1 MKDEASDAPLTYAAS
16 GVDYDLMDPFKRLA
30 QQAARATAGNLAH
43 FGFEEVAASRGES
56 AYLIETPEA
65 YLAHVEEGLGTK
77 NLVADAMYRLTGRT
91 FYDAIGQ
98 DTVAM
103 IVNDLITVGAMP
115 VSIAMHLA
123 VGTSEW
129 FADAQRVADLVQG
142 FQHACNLARA
152 VWGGGETPTLR
163 KIVAPDTAVL
173 AGSAVGIIRPKER
186 LIRANLAEG
195 DVILFLAA
203 SGIHANGLT
212 LAQRIADRLPQGYLT
227 PIGDGRPYGEAL
239 LDPTPIYVPVLD
251 DLLAA
256 GIVPHYTANVTGHGW
271 RKLMRASEPFVTSST
286 ASRSRR
292 RSFLSCRST
301 ARSRMKRLTASST
314 WALALPSTWPPSTW
328 SRPKRLPRAT
338 ASARSLPALSRS
350 TAMISASSSAPRGS
364 STRARRWGCAEE
376 RAPIHSAGLSAAEAC
391 GCPRW
396 IACGRRSRVNGELRS

>member
-16 GVDYDLMDPFKRLA
+16 GVDYDLMDPFKRMA

-43 FGFEEVAASRGES
+43 FGFQEVAASRGES
-56 AYLIETPEA
+56 AYLIETPDA

-91 FYDAIGQ
+91 FYDHIGQ

-129 FADAQRVADLVQG
+129 FADTQRVADLVRG
-142 FQHACNLARA
+142 FQHACNLSRA

-173 AGSAVGIIRPKER
+173 AGSAMGIIRPKER

-212 LAQRIADRLPQGYLT
+212 LAQRIAERLPQGYLT
-227 PIGDGRPYGEAL
+227 PLPDGRPYGEAL

-251 DLLAA
+251 DLLSA

-271 RKLMRASEPFVTSST
+271 RKLMRASEPFVYVIDRIPEPPPIFPFMQEHGPITDEEAYGNLNMGAGFALYLAPEHVEQAQAIAESHGIGT
-286 ASRSRR
+286 LVAG
-292 RSFLSCRST
+292 T
-301 ARSRMKRLTASST
+301 VEKRGDDKRVVI
-314 WALALPSTWPPSTW
+314 
-328 SRPKRLPRAT
+328 RPKG
-338 ASARSLPALSRS
+338 
-350 TAMISASSSAPRGS
+350 I
-364 STRARRWGCAEE
+364 EY
-376 RAPIHSAGLSAAEAC
+376 AGETL
-391 GCPRW
+391 GVR
-396 IACGRRSRVNGELRS
+396 